1 MRTLTLR
8 HIRSVERGQA
18 RKWYRRERDR
28 HKARHI
34 LFSWDECEEPY
45 PEAKIRHRSWDCESG
60 ETVKEM
66 FERFRIEDTLGEWCR
81 ELSWEEICR
90 KAALHNAGLKDPSEK
105 LKEAT

>member
-1 MRTLTLR
+1 MKTLTWKR
-8 HIRSVERGQA
+8 IRSIEREQA

-28 HKARHI
+28 QKARHV

-66 FERFRIEDTLGEWCR
+66 LERFRTERLLDKWCE
-81 ELSWEEICR
+81 ELSWDEIC
-90 KAALHNAGLKDPSEK
+90 HNVARFNAMQMNTSAMLE
-105 LKEAT
+105 ENI